1 MASLRLS
8 PELLKLAGLVE
19 KNERLSA
26 YEKMRQDI
34 NAKQHRQGRQA
45 EVVGGVGGL
54 DTQPETVVSFREQ
67 EQVPAWKVNPD
78 EYRNNLKTA
87 LKLMYGG
94 GPVAQE
100 DVTQA
105 SELVKAAF
113 EKYGSVD
120 PMKMRQLLRYS
131 GNDEEESMLPAKG
144 SR

>member
-1 MASLRLS
+1 MSSMRLNQRLLDMAGVLDKNAK
-8 PELLKLAGLVE
+8 LK
-19 KNERLSA
+19 A
-26 YEKMRQDI
+26 YEEARQAI
-34 NAKQHRQGRQA
+34 NSKQRLKGRQA
-45 EVVGGVGGL
+45 DVVGGL
-54 DTQPETVVSFREQ
+54 DIQPETVVSFREQ
-67 EQVPAWKVNPD
+67 EEVPAWKVNPD

-94 GPVAQE
+94 GPVRQE
-100 DVTQA
+100 DVTHA

-131 GNDEEESMLPAKG
+131 GDDEEESMLPAKG

>member
-1 MASLRLS
+1 MSSMRLNQRLLDMAGVLDKNAK
-8 PELLKLAGLVE
+8 LK
-19 KNERLSA
+19 A
-26 YEKMRQDI
+26 YEEARQAI
-34 NAKQHRQGRQA
+34 NAKQHLKGRQA
-45 EVVGGVGGL
+45 DVVGGL
-54 DTQPETVVSFREQ
+54 DIQPETVVSFREQ
-67 EQVPAWKVNPD
+67 EEVPAWKVNPD

-100 DVTQA
+100 DVTHA

-131 GNDEEESMLPAKG
+131 GDDEEESMLPAKG